1 METPTSQELIAEDF
15 LSFLRTCRLD
25 DYSEL
30 LHDALYCLATEGDA
44 SDRKQ
49 LIYHALYSIRTY
61 LNACEKQYLPAEIE
75 KKKESKK

>member
-15 LSFLRTCRLD
+15 LSFLRTSRLE

-44 SDRKQ
+44 SDHKQ
-49 LIYHALYSIRTY
+49 LIYHALYSIRMY
-61 LNACEKQYLPAEIE
+61 LNACEQKYLLPDTKTEN
-75 KKKESKK
+75 